1 MDKLYNIFN
10 EIEEKYLNSEVYS
23 RNLLFNL
30 TKDEFIIEFTEGDK
44 YYDLGF
50 YKVGVFV
57 DYQFYASVSS
67 FFDTFLT
74 NSVNKKVKFFY
85 KLFIDIGLLNYFVEN
100 TVLYDDNKEW
110 CIINNRLSLDK
121 KDIVIN
127 KNIKFM
133 IDLSNY
139 NNKFIFK
146 FKKDNW
152 KVYKEYLLSL
162 CDLNLKN
169 LKLDMDC
176 FLSYT
181 ASDDVSFTVVSEDL
195 YTVNIKALDK
205 YIKFV
210 HDNQADLSYEIL
222 FKYQFYI
229 NYYGCKSYN
238 EWKSMFNERYLEKFN
253 TFNLS
258 LALKSCHSFIVF
270 KIDFSFDMDKEEY
283 QIFLKE
289 FQQKLECFDSKLSS
303 IYVNITTS
311 NKELEFYHYKDKY
324 LDRLD

>member
-30 TKDEFIIEFTEGDK
+30 TKDEFVIEFTEGDE

-110 CIINNRLSLDK
+110 CIIENRLSLDK

-169 LKLDMDC
+169 IKLDMNGI
-176 FLSYT
+176 LSYT
-181 ASDDVSFTVVSEDL
+181 NDSTSLSITDEDL
-195 YTVNIKALDK
+195 SELDIVTLDK
-205 YIKFV
+205 YVQFLFN
-210 HDNQADLSYEIL
+210 NQLDKSYEL
-222 FKYQFYI
+222 LYKCQFVI
-229 NYYGCKSYN
+229 KSGECKSYN
-238 EWKSMFNERYLEKFN
+238 EWKLMFNQKYLEKFRI
-253 TFNLS
+253 FNSPLFI
-258 LALKSCHSFIVF
+258 KSCKLMIELGIEFTF
-270 KIDFSFDMDKEEY
+270 EMNRKEY
-283 QIFLKE
+283 KTFLKE
-289 FQQKLECFDSKLSS
+289 FQKLLKCFDSYNLSCM
-303 IYVNITTS
+303 YVNVAT
-311 NKELEFYHYKDKY
+311 NRGYEFYTYEDKCLEK
-324 LDRLD
+324 LD